1 VPRTL
6 CDLEKRRIADLLPDR
21 DTNTVKAWLRAQP
34 EIGVVARD
42 RAGGFAGAVGDALP
56 GGGRF
61 RSPTGGI

>member
-1 VPRTL
+1 ML
-6 CDLEKRRIADLLPDR
+6 CDLEKRRIVDLLPDR
-21 DTNTVKAWLRAQP
+21 DTNTVQAWLRAQP

-56 GGGRF
+56 GRF